1 MKKRKKNLKGMTL
14 IEMIISIFVLG
25 LLTMILVMVGE
36 HIDAQSRA
44 TNNLKD
50 KIVKEAPYAANKVTK
65 YTNKDGDS
73 VDLKS
78 EDITIDIIYDKD
90 KPKIELTA
98 KKYETVDVVLDGRS
112 AKSQENIKN
121 GFNSG
126 LNLDFI
132 DDIMN
137 EKDRKKAEEAEKAKE
152 EAEAEA
158 PPAESG
164 D

>member
-50 KIVKEAPYAANKVTK
+50 KIVKESPYAANKVTAF
-65 YTNKDGDS
+65 KDGE
-73 VDLKS
+73 LKS

-98 KKYETVDVVLDGRS
+98 KKYETVEVVLDGRT

-132 DDIMN
+132 TDIKN
-137 EKDRKKAEEAEKAKE
+137 EKDRKAEEEKAKE
-152 EAEAEA
+152 EEAEA

-164 D
+164 ESVE